1 GRGGDGPAPSV
12 AGRGREARARLSDL
26 SSVYAFS
33 STSAHSVPIRQVARL
48 EREFRPSKMFRRNQV
63 RTITVSAYPIPG
75 YQPSEVL
82 AAAMPAIGAIKA
94 QLPPGY
100 RIDIGGGYDEPQK
113 GFGELGSVMAA
124 SGARSYLGPL

>member
-1 GRGGDGPAPSV
+1 GVRGATAAAGGGSGFRGGTSREG
-12 AGRGREARARLSDL
+12 AGLTPTGARRRMEARARLSDL

-100 RIDIGGGYDEPQK
+100 RIDIGGEDDEQQK
-113 GFGELGSVMAA
+113 G
-124 SGARSYLGPL
+124 